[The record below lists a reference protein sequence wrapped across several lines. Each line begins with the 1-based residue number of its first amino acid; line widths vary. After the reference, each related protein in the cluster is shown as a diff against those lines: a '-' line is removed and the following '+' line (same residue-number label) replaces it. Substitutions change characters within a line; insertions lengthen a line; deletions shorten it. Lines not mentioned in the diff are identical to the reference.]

1 MFLRS
6 LDNISGPGT
15 VLQDHNAT
23 QGWTRRLSSSEAC
36 ALFSWAPDTAGA
48 KEMRCNSVGG
58 TMEFA
63 RMENGFYEKLVQ
75 SAGMWAH
82 VA

>member
-1 MFLRS
+1 MS
-6 LDNISGPGT
+6 LKAHSISCGLCEGPPP
-15 VLQDHNAT
+15 
-23 QGWTRRLSSSEAC
+23 W
-36 ALFSWAPDTAGA
+36 
-48 KEMRCNSVGG
+48 SVGG

-82 VA
+82 VAWKLFVLA